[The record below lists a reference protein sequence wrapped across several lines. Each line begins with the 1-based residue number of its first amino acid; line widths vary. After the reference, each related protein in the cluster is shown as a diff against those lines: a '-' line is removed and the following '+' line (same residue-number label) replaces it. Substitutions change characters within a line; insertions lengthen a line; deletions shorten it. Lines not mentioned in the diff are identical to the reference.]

1 MSGVIFLKK
10 PWKPLVLSLLL
21 APAVGALG
29 ALLGGGMQSYEG
41 MERPPLSPP
50 GWVFPVVWTL
60 LYLMMGLAAWRVWAL
75 HGVREARASALRLY
89 ALQLAVNALWPG
101 LFFGLELYWAA
112 AVWLALLLALVVCT
126 AARFRRLDDAA
137 GLLLAPYALWC
148 AFALYLNLGA
158 AALN

>member
-1 MSGVIFLKK
+1 MKK
-10 PWKPLVLSLLL
+10 PWKPLILSLLL
-21 APAVGALG
+21 ALAAGALG

-60 LYLMMGLAAWRVWAL
+60 LYLMMGLAAWRIWTL
-75 HGVREARASALRLY
+75 HGEREARASALRLY

-101 LFFGLELYWAA
+101 LFFGLGLYWAA
-112 AVWLALLLALVVCT
+112 AVWLGLLIALAALAW
-126 AARFRRLDDAA
+126 ADFRRLDDLA
-137 GLLLAPYALWC
+137 GILFAPYLAWC
-148 AFALYLNLGA
+148 AFALYLNIGV

>member
-10 PWKPLVLSLLL
+10 PWKPLILSLLL
-21 APAVGALG
+21 ALAAGALG

-60 LYLMMGLAAWRVWAL
+60 LYLMMGLAAWRVWTL
-75 HGVREARASALRLY
+75 HGEREARASALRLY

-101 LFFGLELYWAA
+101 LFFGL
-112 AVWLALLLALVVCT
+112 
-126 AARFRRLDDAA
+126 
-137 GLLLAPYALWC
+137 
-148 AFALYLNLGA
+148 
-158 AALN
+158 